1 MRMLRIVISGAGAA
15 SALGA
20 TLLVPAVDGCGTSP
34 RAPLPMQ
41 DAAADATPDAT
52 PDDARLG
59 DEPMLPF
66 DGPVVQPT
74 PCGYTQ
80 VCGHTVQVP
89 EAGTFPDLASVCAVP
104 SPVLASG
111 AATVTLSSFDADAGG
126 TSSGFLSVS
135 SALLAALVGDP
146 LLVVSPSTVT
156 LGPLT
161 RTGGGYSFPVTSGT
175 SPQIKVTVT
184 LNVACGGDSGVDA
197 SLQTVTSTTEL
208 ELCLGQDDAGAASSS
223 LGQAWRSSG
232 ESCLLCCPIVAEM
245 APTPILSNNR
255 GDDLPLARALRLRIA
270 ALAHAGRHVLLVAH
284 NDAGAGAEY
293 EWHVSGGTIE
303 RVADDIVVWTLPEES
318 DGDSAPFG
326 QVAVWNETGAAV
338 ENFYWSAA

>member
-1 MRMLRIVISGAGAA
+1 
-15 SALGA
+15 
-20 TLLVPAVDGCGTSP
+20 
-34 RAPLPMQ
+34 
-41 DAAADATPDAT
+41 
-52 PDDARLG
+52 
-59 DEPMLPF
+59 
-66 DGPVVQPT
+66 
-74 PCGYTQ
+74 
-80 VCGHTVQVP
+80 
-89 EAGTFPDLASVCAVP
+89 
-104 SPVLASG
+104 
-111 AATVTLSSFDADAGG
+111 VTLSRFDPDAGG

-135 SALLAALVGDP
+135 SGLLAALVGDP

-161 RTGGGYSFPVTSGT
+161 RTGGGYSFVVTSGT
-175 SPQIKVTVT
+175 SAQIKVTVT
-184 LNVACGGDSGVDA
+184 LNVACGADSGVDA
-197 SLQTVTSTTEL
+197 SLQTVTSTSEL
-208 ELCLGQDDAGAASSS
+208 ELCLAPTDAGGAAATS
-223 LGQAWRSSG
+223 AWRSSG

-293 EWHVSGGTIE
+293 EWHVSGGTVE
-303 RVADDIVVWTLPEES
+303 KVADDIVVWTLPEEGEA
-318 DGDSAPFG
+318 DGAPFG